1 MGKGSKAPTPPDPRE
16 TAAAESQFNRLDTYS
31 PSGSGVRYGY
41 TGEDGNFQQGTAP
54 EGMQSAVS
62 TLESP
67 WEKQI
72 REMLQPA
79 STNLASSM
87 IDTNITNMPDQARVG
102 DRGDIAKTIFN
113 RNFSMMAP
121 AIQKSNSSLIK
132 NLQARG
138 LPVGGEAFNDAYG
151 EQQQRTQDTVSR
163 MAMDADIAGGQEQS
177 RLYGLEAN
185 QRGTALSEIAA
196 VMGGGYNPPSAVPSG
211 NAAGVGYSS
220 MVNDNYKAEMGQY
233 QQKQEQK
240 MGIASALGSAASL
253 FAKCTR
259 EAKDV
264 RGAADNEMAA
274 EIMSHIPIALWSYKD
289 GEAPDGDGGG
299 KHIGPMAE
307 DFHLMTGLGDSK
319 RINVIDYLGV
329 LASALQSA
337 LHRIEVLESQSA
349 RRRIN

>member
-1 MGKGSKAPTPPDPRE
+1 MGKGSKAPKPPDPRE

-31 PSGSGVRYGY
+31 PSGSGVRYGF
-41 TGEDGNFQQGTAP
+41 TGQDGKFQQGTAP
-54 EGMQSAVS
+54 EGAQSAVT

-79 STNLASSM
+79 STNLVGSM

-102 DRGDIAKTIFN
+102 DRGDIAKTIFD
-113 RNFSMMAP
+113 RNFSMMSP
-121 AIQKSNSSLIK
+121 AIEKSNSTLIK

-151 EQQQRTQDTVSR
+151 EQQERTQDTLSR

-196 VMGGGYNPPSAVPSG
+196 LMGGGYNPPSAVPSG
-211 NAAGVGYSS
+211 NAAGIGYSG

-240 MGIASALGSAASL
+240 MGVASTVGQAAGML
-253 FAKCTR
+253 MKCTR

-264 RGAADNEMAA
+264 RGAADNALAA
-274 EIMSHIPIALWSYKD
+274 EIMSHIPIALWSYKN
-289 GEAPDGDGGG
+289 GEAPLGDGGG

-319 RINVIDYLGV
+319 TINVIDYVGV
-329 LASALQSA
+329 LASALQAA
-337 LHRIEVLESQSA
+337 LHRIEVLEATAA
-349 RRRIN
+349 RRRMN